1 MRALALLM
9 IASIAAFY
17 AGAARAETEEPISA
31 VVKTP
36 KGYMVVWNESKA
48 HFTIELPGQDL
59 KPSNLEGFA
68 FFVDGKLIQIL
79 AVELGDF
86 AAGESSAK
94 AILDRHMQYELNHW
108 QGTLGMPMP
117 AKVHAQSPSQEKAYL
132 LWEIRWPEQVV
143 QKTKAEGGMP
153 VIKQLFLSALAGD
166 RVVVVSRTVLD
177 GEDQEAALQFVKA
190 VAQTLVVKGAR
201 INIEAVQRQIR
212 GEP

>member
-9 IASIAAFY
+9 VASIVALC
-17 AGAARAETEEPISA
+17 AGAARTEAEEPVSA
-31 VVKTP
+31 VLRTP
-36 KGYMVVWNESKA
+36 KGYRIVWNESKA
-48 HFTIELPGQDL
+48 YFTLELPGQDL

-86 AAGESSAK
+86 AAGETSAK

-108 QGTLGMPMP
+108 KGTLGMPMP
-117 AKVHAQSPSQEKAYL
+117 TTVHAQGPSQEKAYL

-143 QKTKAEGGMP
+143 QKTKAKGGMLA
-153 VIKQLFLSALAGD
+153 IKQLFLTALAGD
-166 RVVVVSRTVLD
+166 RVVVVSRTVLE
-177 GEDQEAALQFVKA
+177 GEDEGAALQYVQA
-190 VAQTLVVKGAR
+190 VANTLVVKDAR
-201 INIEAVQRQIR
+201 IDIEAVQRQIR